1 MAQIKLQKHEVY
13 NYLADHPEWFQNKY
27 NAETYGKE
35 KYLTCAVIE
44 NRINQELRKGIDD
57 ITKADYIVLRGAT
70 LTALV
75 YDGVLNREYS
85 EMNRC
90 YKYCLVLPIREGY
103 RLQWFGDEHAT

>member
-27 NAETYGKE
+27 NSEIYGKE

-70 LTALV
+70 LTAMV

-90 YKYCLVLPIREGY
+90 YQYCLVLPIREGY